1 MKADTCA
8 VRYQHSLF
16 LVVTFL
22 SMGVYGSLSAQFH
35 QAHAGPGSWIQ
46 ARE

>member
-1 MKADTCA
+1 MKIDTFA

-22 SMGVYGSLSAQFH
+22 SMGVHESLSAQSH
-35 QAHAGPGSWIQ
+35 QGHAGPGSWTQ